1 MSPLALVHE
10 RFTDFAGSEMVVQ
23 QFSVIWP
30 EASIH
35 APIVDP
41 SVLPPGMRVEA
52 TLLNRLYRHGG
63 YAYLMPL
70 LPTAMRRMRLPAV
83 DAVLVSHHAFANQVV
98 WATDAPVVSYVHSP
112 ARWMWDPAMRAG
124 ESGGVVGEGA
134 LAVFSALQ
142 RHRDF
147 AAAQM
152 VRSLIAN
159 SNAVAERISRW
170 WRRRSSVIFPPVDTS
185 FYTPDPAIPRED
197 FVLVAGRLVPYK
209 RPEVAIEAAERA
221 GIPVVVAGDGRARR
235 ACEKV
240 AGAGTTFL
248 GRVTDEQMRDLY
260 RRCRCLAM
268 PGEED
273 FGIITVEAQAC
284 GAPVVALGAGGALD
298 TVVPGVTGTLLVNQA
313 DRAEQIAG
321 FAAAF
326 QGIDPTQFDPGVL
339 RSHAESFSRDV
350 FRERIRQHVRA
361 VLADRDV
368 A

>member
-1 MSPLALVHE
+1 MALVHE
-10 RFTDFAGSEMVVQ
+10 RFTDYAGSEMVVRE
-23 QFSVIWP
+23 FTRIWP
-30 EASIH
+30 DASVH
-35 APIVDP
+35 APIVNPD
-41 SVLPPGMRVEA
+41 VLPEDMHVQA
-52 TLLNRLYRHGG
+52 NALNRLYRNGG
-63 YAYLMPL
+63 YAYLLPL
-70 LPTAMRRMRLPAV
+70 LPTAMRHLRLPAADV
-83 DAVLVSHHAFANQVV
+83 VVASHHAFANQVV
-98 WATDAPVVSYVHSP
+98 YATHAPVISYVHSP

-124 ESGGVVGEGA
+124 ELGGRAGGSA
-134 LAVFSALQ
+134 LGVFSAMQ

-147 AAAQM
+147 AAAQK
-152 VRSLIAN
+152 VLSLVAN
-159 SNAVAERISRW
+159 SNAVAERISLW
-170 WRRRSSVIFPPVDTS
+170 WRRRSTVIFPPVNTF

-235 ACEKV
+235 ACEGV
-240 AGAGTTFL
+240 AGPRTTFL
-248 GRVTDEQMRDLY
+248 GRVTDEQLRDLY

-298 TVVPGVTGTLLVNQA
+298 TVVPGVTGVLVGNQS
-313 DRAEQIAG
+313 DHVAE

-326 QGIDPTQFDPGVL
+326 RGLEPTGFNPNAL
-339 RSHAESFSRDV
+339 RRHAESFSREV
-350 FRERIRQHVRA
+350 FRERIRRHVHA

-368 A
+368 V